1 MSFFI
6 YFFTNNLA
14 RLTKTKTRT
23 RKQAIH
29 HCDDLLKDP
38 NPPWEFPGILS
49 DFRAQSCLT
58 LIPEDAREESLE
70 NLGLDVADDV
80 ANLGG
85 DIDERKEENLLLQQL
100 RPTPKTKSQ
109 PHLYSTLLA
118 PALPPPPP
126 TPVQISIDL
135 NLRTKTSL
143 CRIPSDSSLSVYSS
157 DPYSCDTMDPTDTKF
172 WRRAKTPVFAIGQ
185 LERKAQEHKSDP
197 SESIA
202 AGYRCLLP
210 PRRSIAPQL
219 DLDIPHKP
227 LRPVRKSL
235 RKIKSQESLRDLCKS
250 HSVSPFSASDC
261 ETLVGS
267 DGGTSPRHSLYQ
279 DELKNNPFDA
289 GTGDLPRPNKILEES
304 SPVEQDVGLQICSDL
319 LTSKL
324 RTALHRQ
331 DLNDKKLSGLQILLM
346 IEAYESV
353 REQLREDYQR
363 DRHVTD
369 TEAVLDNW
377 IEALYTIYEESI
389 LSKRYDKGNNRFPL
403 RRPSMSSSQGSDDSL
418 YRRKWSPRLSPKPLS
433 TFAEHFN
440 SRGGRC
446 VSNVYG

>member
-6 YFFTNNLA
+6 YFFSNNLA
-14 RLTKTKTRT
+14 RLTKTKSRS
-23 RKQAIH
+23 RKEAIH
-29 HCDDLLKDP
+29 HGDDLLKDP

-58 LIPEDAREESLE
+58 LIPEDAH
-70 NLGLDVADDV
+70 VADDV

-85 DIDERKEENLLLQQL
+85 DIDEGKEENLQL
-100 RPTPKTKSQ
+100 RPTQKTKSQ
-109 PHLYSTLLA
+109 PHSYSTLLA
-118 PALPPPPP
+118 LPAAP
-126 TPVQISIDL
+126 PVQISIDL
-135 NLRTKTSL
+135 NLNTKTSL
-143 CRIPSDSSLSVYSS
+143 CRIPSGSSISIYSS
-157 DPYSCDTMDPTDTKF
+157 DPYSCDTMDSTDTKF

-279 DELKNNPFDA
+279 DDLKHNPFDA
-289 GTGDLPRPNKILEES
+289 GTDDLPRSNKILEES

-331 DLNDKKLSGLQILLM
+331 NLNDKKLSGLQILLM

-363 DRHVTD
+363 DKHVTD

-389 LSKRYDKGNNRFPL
+389 LSKRNNRSFP

-418 YRRKWSPRLSPKPLS
+418 YRWKWSPRLSPRPLS
-433 TFAEHFN
+433 TFAEHFDN
-440 SRGGRC
+440 RGGRC

>member
-1 MSFFI
+1 MMSFFI
-6 YFFTNNLA
+6 YFLSNHLA
-14 RLTKTKTRT
+14 RLTKTKTRS
-23 RKQAIH
+23 RKEAIH

-38 NPPWEFPGILS
+38 NPPWKFPGILD
-49 DFRAQSCLT
+49 DFRVQSCLT
-58 LIPEDAREESLE
+58 LIQEEEREESLE

-100 RPTPKTKSQ
+100 RPTLQTKSQ
-109 PHLYSTLLA
+109 PHPYSTLLA
-118 PALPPPPP
+118 PPPPPP
-126 TPVQISIDL
+126 VQNSVNL
-135 NLRTKTSL
+135 NLHTKTSL
-143 CRIPSDSSLSVYSS
+143 CRIPSDSSISIYSS

-172 WRRAKTPVFAIGQ
+172 RRRAKTPVFAIGQ
-185 LERKAQEHKSDP
+185 LERKALEHKLDP

-210 PRRSIAPQL
+210 PRRSIAPQI

-250 HSVSPFSASDC
+250 HSGSPFTASDC

-289 GTGDLPRPNKILEES
+289 GTDDLPNPNKISEKS

-331 DLNDKKLSGLQILLM
+331 TLNDKKLSGLQILLM

-363 DRHVTD
+363 DKHVMD

-389 LSKRYDKGNNRFPL
+389 LSKRYHLDDKGNNRSLL
-403 RRPSMSSSQGSDDSL
+403 RRPSMSSSQGSDESL

-440 SRGGRC
+440 NRGGRC
-446 VSNVYG
+446 ISNVYG